1 MISVELSRVLKES
14 LRYAKEHRHEYL
26 TIEHIFLSILN
37 SEEGKDILLAI
48 GGNIDYMRQLT
59 VTYLKSNIPVLEINE
74 NGEVDEPYETV
85 AISQVMNNMM
95 MHITTSGKNE
105 ARVGDMLASI
115 LSQDRATPY

>member
-1 MISVELSRVLKES
+1 MKVS

-48 GGNIDYMRQLT
+48 GGNIDYMRHAQPRNIFIR
-59 VTYLKSNIPVLEINE
+59 VTYLYLRYNE

-85 AISQVMNNMM
+85 AISP
-95 MHITTSGKNE
+95 SYE
-105 ARVGDMLASI
+105 
-115 LSQDRATPY
+115 

>member
-48 GGNIDYMRQLT
+48 GGKYRLYETAHSNIF
-59 VTYLKSNIPVLEINE
+59 KSNIPVLEIMRM
-74 NGEVDEPYETV
+74 VRLMRHMRRLPYL
-85 AISQVMNNMM
+85 
-95 MHITTSGKNE
+95 
-105 ARVGDMLASI
+105 RL
-115 LSQDRATPY
+115 